1 MARRHYQV
9 GRDVASET
17 ESDGVG
23 QRNLEEVD
31 ETGIGHL
38 RALSPWLLMMMIVI
52 DAPRA
57 LLILLCLCAAFVLVF
72 VISRP
77 NLDVMAVIV
86 VVFLLFVL
94 SLSLSLPPPPP
105 LHLIILSIFLNNHNY
120 LQDFLFLSILRIML
134 LYHYLRRHRLHVLLL
149 LLRILSLF

>member
-38 RALSPWLLMMMIVI
+38 RALSPWLLMMMMTQKPS
-52 DAPRA
+52 APG
-57 LLILLCLCAAFVLVF
+57 LQLVLGQNGSGQNGTDKMGWTKWYTDKMVLDKMVWTKWYGQNGTDKTLTIKSSSNTLIPLPLTKKYDFVRQSCF
-72 VISRP
+72 HFKPFR
-77 NLDVMAVIV
+77 
-86 VVFLLFVL
+86 
-94 SLSLSLPPPPP
+94 
-105 LHLIILSIFLNNHNY
+105 
-120 LQDFLFLSILRIML
+120 
-134 LYHYLRRHRLHVLLL
+134 
-149 LLRILSLF
+149 